1 MSLAPVAAVA
11 WICQDSHLVATAS
24 MDGGMKAAKQT
35 ESKGENA
42 MPNEKLF
49 KEMAQTVIDGFPDEA
64 RKLAEAALRAGIEPL
79 QAIDQGFKVGMD
91 IVGDGFARGEL
102 FIPDLMMS
110 GEAMKAAIAA
120 LEPELM
126 KRKQQRE
133 VLGKVVIG
141 TVQGDIH
148 EIGKTLVATMLAA
161 NGFEVHDLG
170 VDVSPQQF
178 LDQVRK
184 VDANVLGLS
193 ALLTTTLLNQETV
206 ILTLKEAGLRDQ
218 VKVIVGGVPASPEW
232 AEEIGADGY
241 AENATEAVEVVKRLV
256 GMG

>member
-1 MSLAPVAAVA
+1 MVRER
-11 WICQDSHLVATAS
+11 IF
-24 MDGGMKAAKQT
+24 
-35 ESKGENA
+35 E
-42 MPNEKLF
+42 
-49 KEMAQTVIDGFPDEA
+49 EMAQAVIDGLPDKA
-64 RKLAEAALRAGIEPL
+64 RALANDAIQAGIDPL
-79 QAIDQGFKVGMD
+79 EAIEQGFKVGMD
-91 IVGDGFARGEL
+91 VVGDGFAKGEL

-126 KRKQQRE
+126 KRKQQRQ
-133 VLGKVVIG
+133 VLGRVVIG

-161 NGFEVHDLG
+161 SGFEVHDLG
-170 VDVSPQQF
+170 VDVSPQRF
-178 LDQVRK
+178 VDMVRQ
-184 VDANVLGLS
+184 VDAHVVGLS

-206 ILTLKEAGLRDQ
+206 ILTLKEAGLRDK

-241 AENATEAVEVVKRLV
+241 AENATEAVEVVKRMV
-256 GMG
+256 GV

>member
-1 MSLAPVAAVA
+1 
-11 WICQDSHLVATAS
+11 
-24 MDGGMKAAKQT
+24 
-35 ESKGENA
+35 
-42 MPNEKLF
+42 MPNERLF
-49 KEMAQTVIDGFPDEA
+49 EEMAQAVIDGLPDKA
-64 RKLAEAALRAGIEPL
+64 RDLAGEALRMGVDPL
-79 QAIDQGFKVGMD
+79 AAIDQGLKPGMD
-91 IVGDGFARGEL
+91 VVGEGFAKGEL

-110 GEAMKAAIAA
+110 GEAMKTAIAT

-126 KRKQQRE
+126 KRKQERK

-170 VDVSPQQF
+170 VDVTPQQF
-178 LDQVRK
+178 LDKVRD
-184 VDANVLGLS
+184 VNANVVGLS

-206 ILTLKEAGLRDQ
+206 ILTLKEAGLRNQ

-241 AENATEAVEVVKRLV
+241 AENATEAGDVAKELLGVT
-256 GMG
+256 

>member
-1 MSLAPVAAVA
+1 MANERLFEEMTNAVIAGLPDKALELA
-11 WICQDSHLVATAS
+11 
-24 MDGGMKAAKQT
+24 
-35 ESKGENA
+35 
-42 MPNEKLF
+42 
-49 KEMAQTVIDGFPDEA
+49 DEA
-64 RKLAEAALRAGIEPL
+64 LHAGIDPL
-79 QAIDQGFKVGMD
+79 AAIERGFKPGMD
-91 IVGDGFARGEL
+91 VVGEGFAKGEL

-110 GEAMKAAIAA
+110 GEAMKAAITA

-126 KRKQQRE
+126 KRKKQRQ

-148 EIGKTLVATMLAA
+148 EIGKTLVGTMLAA

-178 LDQVRK
+178 
-184 VDANVLGLS
+184 VDAVHEVDAGVVGLS
-193 ALLTTTLLNQETV
+193 ALLTTTVLYQEAV
-206 ILTLKEAGLRDQ
+206 ILSLKEAGLREQ
-218 VKVIVGGVPASPEW
+218 VKVIIGGVPAGPEW

-256 GMG
+256 RA

>member
-1 MSLAPVAAVA
+1 
-11 WICQDSHLVATAS
+11 
-24 MDGGMKAAKQT
+24 
-35 ESKGENA
+35 
-42 MPNEKLF
+42 MPNERLF
-49 KEMAQTVIDGFPDEA
+49 EAMAQAVIDGLPERARHLADE
-64 RKLAEAALRAGIEPL
+64 ALRAGIDPL
-79 QAIDQGFKVGMD
+79 TAIEQGFKPGMD
-91 IVGDGFARGEL
+91 VVGDGFARGEL

-110 GEAMKAAIAA
+110 GEALKAAIAA

-126 KRKQQRE
+126 KRKQERQVPGR
-133 VLGKVVIG
+133 VVIG

-178 LDQVRK
+178 
-184 VDANVLGLS
+184 VDAVRQVNADVVGLS

-206 ILTLKEAGLRDQ
+206 ILTLKEAGLRDR

-232 AEEIGADGY
+232 AQEIGADGY
-241 AENATEAVEVVKRLV
+241 AENATEAVAVVRKMLGV
-256 GMG
+256 

>member
-1 MSLAPVAAVA
+1 MA
-11 WICQDSHLVATAS
+11 
-24 MDGGMKAAKQT
+24 
-35 ESKGENA
+35 
-42 MPNEKLF
+42 NERLF
-49 KEMAQTVIDGFPDEA
+49 EAMAQAVIDGLPDKA
-64 RKLAEAALRAGIEPL
+64 RELAGEGLRAGIDPL
-79 QAIDQGFKVGMD
+79 EAIDQGFKIGMD
-91 IVGDGFARGEL
+91 VVGDGFAKGDL

-110 GEAMKAAIAA
+110 GEALKAAIAT

-126 KRKQQRE
+126 KRKQQRH

-178 LDQVRK
+178 VEAVRQM
-184 VDANVLGLS
+184 DANVVGLS

-206 ILTLKEAGLRDQ
+206 ILTLKEAGLRDK
-218 VKVIVGGVPASPEW
+218 VKVIVGGVPASPQW

-241 AENATEAVEVVKRLV
+241 AENATEAVAVVKSLV
-256 GMG
+256 GA

>member
-1 MSLAPVAAVA
+1 
-11 WICQDSHLVATAS
+11 
-24 MDGGMKAAKQT
+24 
-35 ESKGENA
+35 
-42 MPNEKLF
+42 MPNERLF
-49 KEMAQTVIDGFPDEA
+49 EAMAQAVIDGLPERARHLADE
-64 RKLAEAALRAGIEPL
+64 ALRAGIDPL
-79 QAIDQGFKVGMD
+79 TAIEQGFKPGMD
-91 IVGDGFARGEL
+91 VVGDGFARGEL

-110 GEAMKAAIAA
+110 GEALKAAIAA

-126 KRKQQRE
+126 KRKQERQ
-133 VLGKVVIG
+133 VPGKVVIG

-178 LDQVRK
+178 
-184 VDANVLGLS
+184 VDAVRQVNADVVGLS

-206 ILTLKEAGLRDQ
+206 ILTLKEAGLRDR

-232 AEEIGADGY
+232 AQEIGADGY
-241 AENATEAVEVVKRLV
+241 AENATEAVAVVRKMLGV
-256 GMG
+256 